1 MIVQESLARDVLRL
15 FIWYPFRW
23 FCLVAPIGL
32 NYRLFALMGRVHY
45 RLSKNR
51 SKELGKLFRNAFP
64 EAQEAEVNGWIQ
76 DYFVNHYID
85 RMSIFHYHRLHSG
98 NLAEVI
104 EFDGLD
110 LLNETLKLG
119 SGCLLIHGHVGPSQ
133 LPLVALG
140 VMGYPMTQIG
150 FRTDAGLSF
159 IGRNVQLRHRLKIE
173 EQFPAEMLYADKFQ
187 RQVFRSLASGRI
199 IMIAGDGSG
208 NENRF
213 GQQSRRRFLEQQMDF
228 PLGPFRLA
236 KKSRQP
242 VLFLFLNQ
250 DRQFHY
256 RVRIEKPVAEPEQKG
271 PVEETVLQDAFMAQL
286 NRCISAD
293 PGQWQFW
300 DQFFP

>member
-1 MIVQESLARDVLRL
+1 
-15 FIWYPFRW
+15 
-23 FCLVAPIGL
+23 
-32 NYRLFALMGRVHY
+32 MGRVHY

-51 SKELGKLFRNAFP
+51 SKELGKLFSNAFP

-119 SGCLLIHGHVGPSQ
+119 NGCLLIHGHIGPSQ

-173 EQFPAEMLYADKFQ
+173 EQFPVEMLYADKF
-187 RQVFRSLASGRI
+187 SE
-199 IMIAGDGSG
+199 AG
-208 NENRF
+208 F
-213 GQQSRRRFLEQQMDF
+213 Q
-228 PLGPFRLA
+228 
-236 KKSRQP
+236 
-242 VLFLFLNQ
+242 
-250 DRQFHY
+250 
-256 RVRIEKPVAEPEQKG
+256 EPG
-271 PVEETVLQDAFMAQL
+271 IWSYHHD
-286 NRCISAD
+286 C
-293 PGQWQFW
+293 W
-300 DQFFP
+300 